1 MGIVTFNEELHC
13 PVSAKRMFHALFE
26 DDHNLIPKIMPNV
39 KSVDFI
45 SGDGSPG
52 SINQVNFVDGH
63 PVKFVKH
70 RLDKRDAANYECNYT
85 VIESDTFGDKVEC
98 VANEVKFEDAPDGGC
113 ICKIKSCVHP
123 KGDAVLDEEHSKAGH
138 GGYMAK
144 YKAVTDYL
152 VANPDVYA

>member
-1 MGIVTFNEELHC
+1 
-13 PVSAKRMFHALFE
+13 
-26 DDHNLIPKIMPNV
+26 MPNV
-39 KSVDFI
+39 KSVIFI

-52 SINQVNFVDGH
+52 SVNQVNFVDYFIVAEPTNDAGH
-63 PVKFVKH
+63 PMKSVNH
-70 RLDKRDAANYECNYT
+70 RLDKKDATNCECNYT

-98 VANEVKFEDAPDGGC
+98 VVNEVKFEDAPDGGC

-123 KGDAVLDEEHSKAGH
+123 KEDDILDEEHLKAGH

-144 YKAVTDYL
+144 YKAVTGHL